1 MSIPKVFSESLKTSA
16 RLFAIPKTL
25 FMFLIFFVDEVFQ
38 NLHDVNI
45 LVACPDLYTSNLTSE
60 SDDYCIVNLKTVA
73 FVLSPVDSVGKVV
86 DVSVGSHDL
95 HIDIYI

>member
-1 MSIPKVFSESLKTSA
+1 
-16 RLFAIPKTL
+16 
-25 FMFLIFFVDEVFQ
+25 MFLIFFVDEASVFQ

-60 SDDYCIVNLKTVA
+60 SDDYCTVNLKTVA
-73 FVLSPVDSVGKVV
+73 FVLSPGDSVGKVV

-95 HIDIYI
+95 HINI

>member
-1 MSIPKVFSESLKTSA
+1 
-16 RLFAIPKTL
+16 
-25 FMFLIFFVDEVFQ
+25 MFLIFFVDEVFQ

-45 LVACPDLYTSNLTSE
+45 LVVCPDLYTSNLTSE
-60 SDDYCIVNLKTVA
+60 SDDYCTVNLKTVA

-86 DVSVGSHDL
+86 GISVGSHDL

>member
-1 MSIPKVFSESLKTSA
+1 MV
-16 RLFAIPKTL
+16 
-25 FMFLIFFVDEVFQ
+25 LIFFVDEVFQ

-60 SDDYCIVNLKTVA
+60 SDDYCIVNLKIVA

-86 DVSVGSHDL
+86 DVIVGSHDL
-95 HIDIYI
+95 HIDIHS

>member
-1 MSIPKVFSESLKTSA
+1 M
-16 RLFAIPKTL
+16 
-25 FMFLIFFVDEVFQ
+25 FQ

-45 LVACPDLYTSNLTSE
+45 LVACPDLYTSNLTSSE

-73 FVLSPVDSVGKVV
+73 FVLSPVDFVGKVV

-95 HIDIYI
+95 HIDIYS